1 MGLTLN
7 KVLDIGNN
15 MVSNKQNLLKLKIR
29 SMVIVG
35 VLLNAVIVYMS
46 INSYYT
52 WAFVATVALQ
62 CINLLSI
69 VKLNHR
75 YEWIYGD
82 EI

>member
-7 KVLDIGNN
+7 KALDIGNN

-29 SMVIVG
+29 LMVIVG

-46 INSYYT
+46 INSYYN
-52 WAFVATVALQ
+52 WWFVTTVALQ

>member
-7 KVLDIGNN
+7 KVLGIGNN
-15 MVSNKQNLLKLKIR
+15 MISKKQSILRLKIR
-29 SMVIVG
+29 LMVIVG

-69 VKLNHR
+69 IKLNHR

>member
-7 KVLDIGNN
+7 KVLGIGNN

-29 SMVIVG
+29 SMV
-35 VLLNAVIVYMS
+35 VLSVVLNAIIIFMS
-46 INSYYT
+46 INSYYN
-52 WAFVATVALQ
+52 WWFVTTVALQ

>member
-7 KVLDIGNN
+7 KALDIGNN

-29 SMVIVG
+29 SMV
-35 VLLNAVIVYMS
+35 VLSVVLNAIIVFMA
-46 INSYYT
+46 INSYYNWWVVT
-52 WAFVATVALQ
+52 TVALQ

>member
-29 SMVIVG
+29 SMV
-35 VLLNAVIVYMS
+35 VLSVVLNAIIVFMA
-46 INSYYT
+46 INSYYN
-52 WAFVATVALQ
+52 WWFVTTVALQ
-62 CINLLSI
+62 FINLLSI

>member
-1 MGLTLN
+1 
-7 KVLDIGNN
+7 

>member
-1 MGLTLN
+1 
-7 KVLDIGNN
+7 

-29 SMVIVG
+29 LMVIVG

-46 INSYYT
+46 INSYYN
-52 WAFVATVALQ
+52 WWFVTTVALQ